1 MPDHARKLAT
11 NAVKHG
17 ALSTLAGQVQVGWW
31 NEDEAPGTHR
41 LRLRW
46 KEQNGPEVQQPA
58 TRGFGTRLIEFA
70 AIHELHGLV
79 GIDFAPAGLQAEIAF
94 PIE

>member
-1 MPDHARKLAT
+1 MLIMHELAA

-46 KEQNGPEVQQPA
+46 EEQNGPEVQRPA
-58 TRGFGTRLIEFA
+58 THA
-70 AIHELHGLV
+70 AL
-79 GIDFAPAGLQAEIAF
+79 APG
-94 PIE
+94 